1 MAIVKRLAWILIGV
15 AIGAS
20 ASATLG
26 AGRVAQEGT
35 PRRLAML
42 QTAGAVEGGSAYFIK
57 DSKPGACWLTIRSR
71 DDIGA
76 ALAPAPA
83 ASCEP

>member
-1 MAIVKRLAWILIGV
+1 MATVKRISWILVGV
-15 AIGAS
+15 AIGVG

-26 AGRVAQEGT
+26 AVRVSQQGT
-35 PRRLAML
+35 PRRLVVL

-57 DSKPGACWLTIRSR
+57 DTKTGACWLTIRSR

-83 ASCEP
+83 ASCEQ